1 MFSSVSATTIYAPE
15 AAIGWIFAA
24 AMVSKCCV
32 PGRTVPARAIV
43 LARAIVREIAPA
55 PAIVAAIA
63 RARATV
69 PAEIGPIVP
78 IRRQAS
84 KAREETAPRPPTVR
98 AVARAQAVA
107 VGATPRSGTYLQ
119 GERLMFKRPAADR
132 VLPAPES
139 RPRVSVAAPA
149 AAEDSV
155 AVAFA
160 AVVAEAAVAAAA
172 APTLR

>member
-1 MFSSVSATTIYAPE
+1 VPE
-15 AAIGWIFAA
+15 AATGWIFAA
-24 AMVSKCCV
+24 ATVSRCSV
-32 PGRTVPARAIV
+32 LDRTVPVRAIV
-43 LARAIVREIAPA
+43 LVQAIVREIASA
-55 PAIVAAIA
+55 PAIVAATVRAHAIA
-63 RARATV
+63 PAAT
-69 PAEIGPIVP
+69 EPIVR
-78 IRRQAS
+78 IDLQAS
-84 KAREETAPRPPTVR
+84 KAREEIAPRPPTVR